1 MAFENVII
9 VIGKTRLEQL
19 IERFNTKAQARFY
32 IEHSGG
38 DFNEYELEHEEF
50 HKSLK
55 VVSLIASKQA
65 KMKMIERKFLP
76 NFLFSD
82 RDIVV
87 ALGQDGLVA
96 NTAKYINGLPLLG
109 VNPDLKRNDGVLLPF
124 SKDTFEQGL
133 ASVFSDHYNQK
144 QVTMAQATTHDG
156 QTLLAFN
163 DLFIGPASHT
173 SARYK
178 ISYGTR
184 SENHSS
190 SGLIVSTGAGSTGW
204 LSSVVNM
211 SNGTQSSFFNAAK
224 NSFSKGDMKASRST
238 KNERQIKMNWEENR
252 LAFVVREP
260 FQSKHSQISLTAG
273 YITERESLQLES
285 HMPFNGVVF
294 SDGIEADF
302 LQFNA
307 GCKLEISIA
316 KQKANIVRP

>member
-1 MAFENVII
+1 MKFENVIV

-50 HKSLK
+50 QKSLK
-55 VVSLIASKQA
+55 VVSLAASKQT

-76 NFLFSD
+76 NFLFSE
-82 RDIVV
+82 RDVVV

-96 NTAKYINGLPLLG
+96 NTAKYIKGLPLIG
-109 VNPDLKRNDGVLLPF
+109 VNPDPQRNDGVLLPF
-124 SKDTFEQGL
+124 SKESFENGL
-133 ASVFSDHYNQK
+133 TSVLDNGYKFKS
-144 QVTMAQATTHDG
+144 VTMAQAVTSDG
-156 QTLLAFN
+156 QVLLAFN

-178 ISYGTR
+178 ISYGSK
-184 SENHSS
+184 SENQSS

-211 SNGTQSSFFNAAK
+211 SNGIHSSFQQASSK
-224 NSFSKGDMKASRST
+224 IKSSSKGGSNNIDLKMKWG
-238 KNERQIKMNWEENR
+238 EDR

-260 FQSKHSQISLTAG
+260 FQSKHSQIGITAG
-273 YITERESLQLES
+273 FITARQSLQLES
-285 HMPFNGVVF
+285 HMPFNGIIF
-294 SDGIEADF
+294 SDGIESDF

-307 GCKLEISIA
+307 GCRLEISIA
-316 KQKANIVRP
+316 KQKANIVQL